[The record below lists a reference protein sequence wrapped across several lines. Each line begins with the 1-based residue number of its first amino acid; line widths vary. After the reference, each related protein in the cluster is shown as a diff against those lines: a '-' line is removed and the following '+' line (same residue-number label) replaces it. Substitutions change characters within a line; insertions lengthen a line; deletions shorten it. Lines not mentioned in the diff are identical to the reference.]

1 MSKPRSEKASNDT
14 ALRFYRDVLGLE
26 RLHYGIWNEN
36 DELTFDALK
45 SAQER
50 YENYLLDNIPE
61 GSEVVLDVGCG
72 TGEMCVNL
80 QKRGY
85 TVEGLSPDRNQKRY
99 FAEKLK
105 VPFHH
110 TRFEDHTPEE
120 GKYDCIIM
128 SESCQYIPVES
139 VFKNAAIGLKDSGHL
154 MVCDYFVTDHDA
166 GILSKSGHDREKFL
180 KAASAA
186 GYRVVKHR
194 DITEEAAK
202 TLEMGRL
209 LADRILMAADIFTE
223 RFREKNPRSFKFVKW
238 LFRKKIAKLE
248 TQLPLLDA
256 KRFSEVKRYEFFL
269 FEKLSPAAAKTDGD
283 AAA

>member
-1 MSKPRSEKASNDT
+1 MAESRSEKASNDT

-36 DELTFDALK
+36 DDLTFDALK
-45 SAQER
+45 AAQER

-61 GSEVVLDVGCG
+61 GSETVLDVGCG

-80 QKRGY
+80 QKRGFK
-85 TVEGLSPDRNQKRY
+85 VEGLSPDRNQKRY

-110 TRFEDHTPEE
+110 TRFEDHSPEK

-139 VFKNAAIGLKDSGHL
+139 VFQNASIGLKDGGHL
-154 MVCDYFVTDHDA
+154 MICDYFVTDDSA
-166 GILSKSGHDREKFL
+166 GILSKSGHNREAFL
-180 KAASAA
+180 KAASEA
-186 GYRVVKHR
+186 GYRIVKHR
-194 DITEEAAK
+194 DITDEAAK
-202 TLEMGRL
+202 TLEMGKL
-209 LADRILMAADIFTE
+209 LADRILLAADIFTE
-223 RFREKNPRSFKFVKW
+223 RFREKHSRCFKFVKW

-248 TQLPLLDA
+248 DQLPLLDA

-269 FEKLSPAAAKTDGD
+269 LEKLSPAVSKEGEG